1 MNAGGYTFVSGRP
14 SCTLFSEF
22 RTRGMAGLNPTIVES
37 ADQFRL
43 LVDAVQD
50 YAIFMLDPEGNVT
63 SWNNGGQ
70 RIKGYSA
77 SEIIGRHFSVFYTD
91 EERRA
96 GKPEKQLKL
105 ATEQGRVEHEG
116 WRVRKDGSRFWAN
129 VTLTAIRNGKGELI
143 GFGKVTR
150 DFTERKKMQKRVA
163 DSEKSLRD
171 LSLHLLRTQD
181 EERRR
186 IGRDLHDSLG
196 QYLAALKMKLEMMA
210 RRAPSDEHL
219 AESIRLVDE
228 SIKEVRTLSYL
239 LHPPLLE
246 ESGLA
251 SAVQWYLDGFAAR
264 SHISVTFDRDP
275 GFPRL
280 PRDLELAMF
289 RILQEAL
296 TNVHRHAGSP
306 TAQIRLRMRDS
317 NAVLE
322 VQDQGKGIARELLEQ
337 AGYEWSLGIGLR
349 GMSERMQQLGGH
361 LELSSTP
368 DTGTTVTAIAPLER
382 PQARSR

>member
-1 MNAGGYTFVSGRP
+1 MPENT
-14 SCTLFSEF
+14 T
-22 RTRGMAGLNPTIVES
+22 VES

-50 YAIFMLDPEGNVT
+50 YAIFMLDTHGNIA
-63 SWNNGGQ
+63 SWNVGGEH
-70 RIKGYSA
+70 IKGYRA
-77 SEIIGRHFSVFYTD
+77 SEIIGRHFSLFYT
-91 EERRA
+91 EEDRRR
-96 GKPEKQLKL
+96 GKPEQLLKL
-105 ATEQGRVEHEG
+105 ATEHGWVEHEG

-129 VTLTAIRNGKGELI
+129 VTLTAIHGPNGELI

-150 DFTERKKMQKRVA
+150 DFTERKKIEKRLA
-163 DSEKSLRD
+163 DSERSLRE

-196 QYLAALKMKLEMMA
+196 QYLAALKMKIEMLA
-210 RRAPSDEHL
+210 KRDPADEHL
-219 AESIRLVDE
+219 AESIRLIDE

-246 ESGLA
+246 ESGLS
-251 SAVQWYLDGFAAR
+251 SAAQWYLDGFAAR
-264 SHISVTFDRDP
+264 SHIEVKFQCDSN
-275 GFPRL
+275 FPRL

-296 TNVHRHAGSP
+296 TNVHRHAASS
-306 TAQIRLRMRDS
+306 TAQIRLFVRDS
-317 NAVLE
+317 TAVLE
-322 VQDQGKGIARELLEQ
+322 VQDQGKGISPELLEQ
-337 AGYEWSLGIGLR
+337 AGWERSFGIGLR

-361 LELSSTP
+361 LELSSALNH
-368 DTGTTVTAIAPLER
+368 GTTVTAIAPLER
-382 PQARSR
+382 FKAL

>member
-1 MNAGGYTFVSGRP
+1 
-14 SCTLFSEF
+14 
-22 RTRGMAGLNPTIVES
+22 MAGSHTTVES
-37 ADQFRL
+37 AEQFRL

-50 YAIFMLDPEGNVT
+50 YAIFMLDPQGNVA
-63 SWNNGGQ
+63 SWNSGGE
-70 RIKGYSA
+70 RIKGYSG
-77 SEIIGRHFSVFYTD
+77 SEIIGRHFSIFYTE
-91 EERRA
+91 EERQA
-96 GKPEKQLKL
+96 GKPEQQLKI
-105 ATEQGRVEHEG
+105 ATEHGRVEHEG
-116 WRVRKDGSRFWAN
+116 WRVRKDGTRFWAN
-129 VTLTAIRNGKGELI
+129 VTLTAIRNENGELI

-150 DFTERKKMQKRVA
+150 DFTERKEMEERVA
-163 DSEKSLRD
+163 DSEKSLRQ

-196 QYLAALKMKLEMMA
+196 QYLAALKMKLEML
-210 RRAPSDEHL
+210 APRNSEDEHL

-264 SHISVTFDRDP
+264 SQISVKFDRDRD
-275 GFPRL
+275 FPRL

-306 TAQIRLRMRDS
+306 TAKIRLRMRDS

-322 VQDQGKGIARELLEQ
+322 IEDQGKGIAPKLLEQ
-337 AGYEWSLGIGLR
+337 SGYEWSLGIGLR
-349 GMSERMQQLGGH
+349 GMSERMRQLGGH
-361 LELSSTP
+361 LELSSAP
-368 DTGTTVTAIAPLER
+368 HQGTIVTAIAPLEG
-382 PQARSR
+382 PKARSR

>member
-1 MNAGGYTFVSGRP
+1 
-14 SCTLFSEF
+14 
-22 RTRGMAGLNPTIVES
+22 MAENHTTAES

-50 YAIFMLDPEGNVT
+50 YAIFMLDPQRNVA
-63 SWNNGGQ
+63 SWNSGGE
-70 RIKGYSA
+70 RIKGYSG
-77 SEIIGRHFSVFYTD
+77 SEIIGRHFSIFYTE
-91 EERRA
+91 EERQA
-96 GKPEKQLKL
+96 GKPEHQLRL
-105 ATEQGRVEHEG
+105 ATERGRVEHEG

-129 VTLTAIRNGKGELI
+129 VTLTAIRDGNAELI

-150 DFTERKKMQKRVA
+150 DFTERKTMEKRLA
-163 DSEKSLRD
+163 DSESSLRE

-181 EERRR
+181 AELRR

-196 QYLAALKMKLEMMA
+196 QYLAALKMKLAMLA
-210 RRAPSDEHL
+210 QRASGDEHL

-264 SHISVTFDRDP
+264 SRIDVTFDRDRD
-275 GFPRL
+275 FPRL
-280 PRDLELAMF
+280 PRELELALF
-289 RILQEAL
+289 RILQESL

-306 TAQIRLRMRDS
+306 TAKIRLRMRDS

-322 VQDQGKGIARELLEQ
+322 VEDHGKGISPELLEQ

-349 GMSERMQQLGGH
+349 GMSERMRQLGGH
-361 LELSSTP
+361 LELSSAP
-368 DTGTTVTAIAPLER
+368 HKGTTVTAIAPLER
-382 PQARSR
+382 PKHRSR